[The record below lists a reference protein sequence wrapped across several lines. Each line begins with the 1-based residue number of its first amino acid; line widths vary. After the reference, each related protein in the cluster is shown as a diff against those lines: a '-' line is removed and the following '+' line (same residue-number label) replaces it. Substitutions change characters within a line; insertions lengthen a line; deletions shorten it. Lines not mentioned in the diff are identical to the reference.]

1 MSMEQ
6 DQNEKLP
13 EGYRH
18 LTQAEFN
25 RLALALSKLSKP
37 KRELT
42 EAERQKLERFWRRHN
57 PTGVFEEDD
66 QWNWNQ
72 KFLEAA
78 AELAQLRSD
87 IREIRVK
94 SFLKGVLI
102 VLIPLMLYGIGSG
115 ANHW

>member
-6 DQNEKLP
+6 DHNEKLP

-18 LTQAEFN
+18 LTEAEFN
-25 RLALALSKLSKP
+25 RLALALSKLSKS

-57 PTGVFEEDD
+57 PTWVFEEDD

-72 KFLEAA
+72 KFLDAA
-78 AELAQLRSD
+78 AELAQLKSD
-87 IREIRVK
+87 VREIK
-94 SFLKGVLI
+94 IKWFAKGAAVVLI
-102 VLIPLMLYGIGSG
+102 VLFLYGIAS